1 MALAPAGGS
10 GDDILVLTYRQ
21 PPTPLRLTL
30 SAVPASLAGMRR
42 SLRLWL
48 AASGVPLV
56 VSSQVTLAASEA
68 CSNAIEH
75 AYGGDPAGQVT
86 MTAEIRG
93 SRLDIVVADTST
105 WKPSVAG
112 GGRGQGLP
120 MMRTF
125 MDDVVLEPSA
135 RGTTVR
141 MSRTVR

>member
-1 MALAPAGGS
+1 
-10 GDDILVLTYRQ
+10 
-21 PPTPLRLTL
+21 
-30 SAVPASLAGMRR
+30 
-42 SLRLWL
+42 
-48 AASGVPLV
+48 V

-86 MTAEIRG
+86 LAADIRG
-93 SRLDIVVADTST
+93 TRLEIVVADGSA

>member
-1 MALAPAGGS
+1 
-10 GDDILVLTYRQ
+10 
-21 PPTPLRLTL
+21 
-30 SAVPASLAGMRR
+30 MRR
-42 SLRLWL
+42 LRLWL

-86 MTAEIRG
+86 LTAEIRG
-93 SRLDIVVADTST
+93 SRLDIVVAEELKD
-105 WKPSVAG
+105 PSSPWRW
-112 GGRGQGLP
+112 RGQGLP

-135 RGTTVR
+135 RYLRCG
-141 MSRTVR
+141 